1 LQRVIPGV
9 YDVDISRRLPAK
21 FLVNHARTG
30 STTKTADEQTSFSAG
45 FPSFRV
51 RRIMTK
57 KQVAL
62 LSTVAAAPAW
72 ALVAFLGLGLTHMIS
87 DGSRVSIVMWVV
99 WLLTMLSSLTMGCL
113 PVFIMLW
120 MKEPAM
126 AGVAAGA
133 SAPAAAPGVAPD
145 EDEAIEE
152 DSEESFEDDESEPSG
167 EKLFEDDAL
176 DDDFE
181 DFEDFEDNKK

>member
-1 LQRVIPGV
+1 
-9 YDVDISRRLPAK
+9 
-21 FLVNHARTG
+21 
-30 STTKTADEQTSFSAG
+30 
-45 FPSFRV
+45 
-51 RRIMTK
+51 MTK

-99 WLLTMLSSLTMGCL
+99 WLLTMLSSLTMGFL
-113 PVFIMLW
+113 PVAIMLW
-120 MKEPAM
+120 LKEPAT
-126 AGVAAGA
+126 AGAAAGA
-133 SAPAAAPGVAPD
+133 VAPSVAPGVAEDD
-145 EDEAIEE
+145 EESLEE
-152 DSEESFEDDESEPSG
+152 DSEESFDEEEEASG
-167 EKLFEDDAL
+167 EKLFEEDAL

>member
-1 LQRVIPGV
+1 M
-9 YDVDISRRLPAK
+9 
-21 FLVNHARTG
+21 
-30 STTKTADEQTSFSAG
+30 
-45 FPSFRV
+45 

-72 ALVAFLGLGLTHMIS
+72 VLVAFLGLGLTHMIS

-99 WLLTMLSSLTMGCL
+99 WLLTMLASLTMGCL

-120 MKEPAM
+120 MKEPAL
-126 AGVAAGA
+126 AGAAAGGA
-133 SAPAAAPGVAPD
+133 APAAAPGVAADDEESAEDDSVEESD
-145 EDEAIEE
+145 EDE
-152 DSEESFEDDESEPSG
+152 SEADG
-167 EKLFEDDAL
+167 EKLFENDAL

>member
-1 LQRVIPGV
+1 
-9 YDVDISRRLPAK
+9 
-21 FLVNHARTG
+21 
-30 STTKTADEQTSFSAG
+30 
-45 FPSFRV
+45 
-51 RRIMTK
+51 MTK

-99 WLLTMLSSLTMGCL
+99 WLLTMLSSLTMGFL
-113 PVFIMLW
+113 PVAIMLW
-120 MKEPAM
+120 LKEPAT
-126 AGVAAGA
+126 AGAAAGGA
-133 SAPAAAPGVAPD
+133 APAVAPGVTEDD
-145 EDEAIEE
+145 EETHEE
-152 DSEESFEDDESEPSG
+152 DGEESFEDEEVEAGG